1 MNSVWSETAKKPVF
15 EVQKGDL
22 KTNVLVIGAGLCGIL
37 TAYYLRARGVDCLVC
52 EADEICGG
60 ATRNTTA
67 KVTVAHGLI
76 YESILCRFGR
86 KIAQGYLRAQSEALE
101 EYRRLSRLYPCDF
114 EEVDSFVYSKTDR
127 AATESEVDA
136 INGAVSDFGRKVG
149 CPTPMNDCVVD
160 IIHRIEKG
168 ELRPCRDNLRWF
180 KS

>member
-1 MNSVWSETAKKPVF
+1 MPFFSFFAYKIPPKNVHTNAEVINMNSVWSETAKKPVF

-52 EADEICGG
+52 EADEICDG

-101 EYRRLSRLYPCDF
+101 EYRRLSRLYLSLNPLSLF
-114 EEVDSFVYSKTDR
+114 LRSLS
-127 AATESEVDA
+127 
-136 INGAVSDFGRKVG
+136 GRLKFA
-149 CPTPMNDCVVD
+149 
-160 IIHRIEKG
+160 
-168 ELRPCRDNLRWF
+168 LL
-180 KS
+180 